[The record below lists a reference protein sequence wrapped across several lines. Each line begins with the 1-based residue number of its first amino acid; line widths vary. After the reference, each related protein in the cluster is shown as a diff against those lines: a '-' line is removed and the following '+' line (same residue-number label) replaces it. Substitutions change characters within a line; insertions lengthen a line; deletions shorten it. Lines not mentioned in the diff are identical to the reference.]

1 MATGDQTPVVQ
12 TANATG
18 VGVTGTISSSSG
30 TSGLIGGNQ
39 SSQWNVNTGSSGIGW
54 VTNPIYGTTLS
65 ATYSPTPPKKSE
77 QKVETLTRS
86 QVLSVVKHILTNK
99 KLQPVLESMIGSW
112 EAPDLNDLIY
122 ISNLLSSVPREPVIK
137 QNMDSSL
144 NALKSLSN
152 LFSAVSKELDKVVAE
167 GRAEVVEEI
176 TK

>member
-1 MATGDQTPVVQ
+1 MPTGDFPTLQ

-18 VGVTGTISSSSG
+18 AGVTGTLSSSSG
-30 TSGLIGGNQ
+30 TSSVPFGSNTYGVSSVGIG
-39 SSQWNVNTGSSGIGW
+39 SGW

-65 ATYSPTPPKKSE
+65 TTYSPTPPKKSE
-77 QKVETLTRS
+77 QKIETLTRS
-86 QVLSVVKHILTNK
+86 QVLSVVKHLLTNK

>member
-1 MATGDQTPVVQ
+1 MATGDNTSAVQ
-12 TANATG
+12 TTTTTSAG
-18 VGVTGTISSSSG
+18 VSGTLSISSG
-30 TSGLIGGNQ
+30 ISGLIGGNQ
-39 SSQWNVNTGSSGIGW
+39 SSQWTVDTGSNGLGW
-54 VTNPIYGTTLS
+54 ITNPIYGTTIK
-65 ATYSPTPPKKSE
+65 TDYFPTPPKKSE

-86 QVLSVVKHILTNK
+86 QVLSIVKHILTNK

-112 EAPDLNDLIY
+112 ETPDLNDLIY
-122 ISNLLSSVPREPVIK
+122 VSNLLSSVPREPVVK

-144 NALKSLSN
+144 NALKSFSN